1 MHIKTL
7 LSLPPSWPPEYGR
20 YYSAVRF
27 TIPVTV
33 LLHVL
38 LIAFFSVIRVPEM
51 VLYNIASTLW
61 WSASLFIARRGI
73 RSALVSN
80 LISIAEIVIHSTL
93 CTWYI
98 GWNYGFAFHLYTLPL
113 VVFLLPNR
121 HTVFKVTL
129 MVITVTGFFLCS
141 ALLQQKE
148 AVYAIGL
155 LERPLFI
162 VNSSIPLMFITI
174 IALYYARF
182 AEQSENRIAEAK
194 AKSDFLLSNI
204 LPQPIIQ
211 KLYDEPEYIAE
222 EYREV
227 SVLFADVIGFTPATA
242 HRSPREVVEFLNT
255 LFSKFDEIADR
266 YSLEKI
272 KTIGDAYMV
281 TAGLP
286 EPVTAPSRAIAECAL
301 EIMELARKESF
312 FGKQLAMR
320 IGLHSGPVVA
330 GIIGK
335 KKFSY
340 DLWGDTVNTAA
351 RMESHGEAGK
361 IHTTGTVYEQLK
373 EQYRF
378 EARGDVAIKGKGK
391 LSTYFLTGKLME

>member
-1 MHIKTL
+1 ME
-7 LSLPPSWPPEYGR
+7 P
-20 YYSAVRF
+20 
-27 TIPVTV
+27 
-33 LLHVL
+33 
-38 LIAFFSVIRVPEM
+38 
-51 VLYNIASTLW
+51 
-61 WSASLFIARRGI
+61 LFLARRNI
-73 RSALVSN
+73 RTAMLSN
-80 LISIAEIVIHSTL
+80 LISIIEIVSHSTL
-93 CTWYI
+93 CTYFI

-121 HTVFKVTL
+121 NRHLKAALAAVTVS
-129 MVITVTGFFLCS
+129 GFFICA
-141 ALLQQKE
+141 ALLRNRE
-148 AVYAIGL
+148 PVYAIEFL
-155 LERPLFI
+155 QRPVFF
-162 VNSSIPLMFITI
+162 VNVSVPLMFITI
-174 IALYYARF
+174 IALHYARF

-194 AKSDFLLSNI
+194 AKADYLLGNI

-211 KLYDEPEYIAE
+211 KLYDEPGYIAE

-242 HRSPREVVEFLNT
+242 HRSPREVVEFLNA
-255 LFSKFDEIADR
+255 LFSKFDGIADR

-286 EPVTAPSRAIAECAL
+286 EPVVGPSRAIADCAL
-301 EIMELARKESF
+301 DIMELSRNEPF
-312 FGKQLAMR
+312 FGRNLALR
-320 IGLHSGPVVA
+320 IGMHCGPVVA

-361 IHTTGTVYEQLK
+361 IHTTKTVYGQLRH
-373 EQYRF
+373 EYRF
-378 EARGDVAIKGKGK
+378 EPRGGIDIKGKG
-391 LSTYFLTGKLME
+391 LLETYFLLEKKR